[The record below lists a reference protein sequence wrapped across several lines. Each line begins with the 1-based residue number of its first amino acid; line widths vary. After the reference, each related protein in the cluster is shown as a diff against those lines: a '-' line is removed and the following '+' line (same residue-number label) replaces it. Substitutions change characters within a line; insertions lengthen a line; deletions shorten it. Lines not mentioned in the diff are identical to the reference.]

1 MSDYLPPVVVELEGR
16 DAQLRATLMAAK
28 AEVRKWAAD
37 VGKMNASV
45 GVKLDIAPGEAQKLK
60 DRVGRIKPSVGVKL
74 GIAAGEA
81 DKLKT
86 RAGQIKASVGVKLGV
101 EPGEADKLKARV
113 GRVKPSV
120 GVKLSVAQGE
130 HQKLKDRVGRIRPTV
145 DARLG
150 VALGEPQKL
159 KDRVGRIKPSVGV
172 KLNVAPGEADKL
184 KDRVNRVKATVG
196 VKLGIAAGEIQKLQ
210 ERIGRIKAT
219 VRVGLR
225 LDPAAVTAT
234 RTRLNTLTADRT
246 VTIRTRSVGGG
257 PTGGGGGSG
266 GGRGVLMALATFA
279 PALVPIAAQATAVS
293 ASLGA
298 ATVAVGVF
306 GIAVKSQLSALGDAS
321 DAQKKHK
328 QAVEQYGASSQQA
341 AKAQQEMARTLADM
355 PAPTR
360 NAAAA
365 YLNLKSTYKEWS
377 DSVAKFT
384 MKPVEQ
390 GFGVL
395 EAVLPKLTPLV
406 KGTSTELTRVTTL
419 LAGGV
424 NSGAFD
430 GLMSR
435 FTEFANGALKRGVDH
450 AVHFARVISQGGGD
464 GAFTELMDYA
474 KANGPLVE
482 ETLSNLG
489 SALMN
494 ILRAASEAGP
504 GMLALVNAFAQL
516 VAAVDPTV
524 LATIMQIVAAMKLIA
539 LTRAGILLVTTA
551 VGAATTRIAAM
562 RAAAVAASGG
572 LAALRAAF
580 LALGAAAR
588 VTVVLAAILALGVG
602 VAKLASLGREA
613 PPDIDGLTNSLGRLG
628 ASGGKVNGEA
638 LAQYGADL
646 KGLSDSIKDFVDPST
661 AVEIQQGIVKVMTLG
676 FADST
681 PVKEAKQHVE
691 AIDTALANLVQSG
704 HADLAAAAL
713 EKLKAA
719 YVKDGGDAGD
729 FAAKLEAYNKA
740 VDDAKFAAEL
750 AAQSQGLF
758 GQQALATKQ
767 KLDEQKAS
775 ADGLRQSLQALN
787 DVQRG
792 ALGGQIGFEAAMDA
806 ATKAAKENG
815 RALSMK
821 NGQLDLGTQKARD
834 EAQALSDLAAK
845 TDEAAAA
852 ARDNGAS
859 WSTVNGIYD
868 QGRDKLIAVAQ
879 QMGLS
884 GEQAKTLADQILKI
898 PDKNARVSMDA
909 ADAVS
914 SLDSF
919 IAAVKKAPGSKSV
932 TLKTLS
938 ADAEKI
944 LEDFGYKVTHLK
956 DGSVTV
962 SAKTGQAK
970 TNIDAVQAA
979 RDALSDKAITI
990 TTNKVTVLS
999 TVASGT
1005 SSSLADALRK
1015 QAKNARKAHGGLVGR
1030 AAGGPAQYF
1039 GEGGPINGPGTPTS
1053 DSIVAM
1059 FASGAMARVSDTEYV
1074 VQASAVRKYGLP
1086 LLNALNSGQLK
1097 LPGFARGGV
1106 TKKERDARKDMAGQ
1120 LRLSHFGKKAGY
1132 DYTSFEKA
1140 LGKPGDIKS
1149 LVSSLNGLRGQI
1161 KASFHGKAES
1171 SLLKQLNT
1179 AGKSLI
1185 KYDKQLTKVNSS
1197 LEKAKDKLDD
1207 LKSSAKQLKESVTSA
1222 IMRDNSVITQAP
1234 QAGFALTSQDVV
1246 NSMSA
1251 QLSKTQ
1257 EFTAQLETLKKRG
1270 LSAELLEQIAAAGV
1284 EGGSATA
1291 AALVGAS
1298 DATLKQLNK
1307 MQGQMKSA
1315 AKSAGAAV
1323 SDAMYGAGIRS
1334 AEGLIKGLK
1343 ARKKAIEN
1351 IMMAIAKGMEKALRR
1366 ALGIKSPSV
1375 VMAKLGDF
1383 IALGLAMG
1391 VRRSARHAATAAR
1404 TMAMS
1409 VQRNAALAA
1418 GTMPA
1423 TAAAARAMA
1432 MAVRQDAA
1440 RTAGTTPALTTTLP
1454 SLRADAAP
1462 VVHHYY
1468 EPHITVEGHVLTE
1481 RKLRDVVEEQF
1492 LRMGGR
1498 NSTTYSPYKR

>member
-16 DAQLRATLMAAK
+16 DAQLRATLLAAK

-37 VGKMNASV
+37 IGKMHASV
-45 GVKLDIAPGEAQKLK
+45 DVKLGIAAGEAQKLK
-60 DRVGRIKPSVGVKL
+60 DQVGRIKPSVGVKL

-81 DKLKT
+81 DKLKE

-101 EPGEADKLKARV
+101 EPGEADKLKTRV

-120 GVKLSVAQGE
+120 GVKLGVAQGE
-130 HQKLKDRVGRIRPTV
+130 TQKLKDRVGRIRPTV
-145 DARLG
+145 ESKLG
-150 VALGEPQKL
+150 VAPGEPQKL
-159 KDRVGRIKPSVGV
+159 KDRVGRIKPTVGV
-172 KLNVAPGEADKL
+172 KLNVAAGEAATL
-184 KDRVNRVKATVG
+184 KDRVGRIKTSVRA
-196 VKLGIAAGEIQKLQ
+196 KLGIAPGEIQKLQ

-219 VRVGLR
+219 VLVGLR
-225 LDPAAVTAT
+225 LDPAALTAT

-266 GGRGVLMALATFA
+266 GRGALMALATFA

-306 GIAVKSQLSALGDAS
+306 GIAAKAQLSALGDAA

-328 QAVEQYGASSQQA
+328 QAVQQYGATSQQA

-360 NAAAA
+360 RAAAA
-365 YLNLKSTYKEWS
+365 YLNLKDTYKEWS
-377 DSVAKFT
+377 DSVASFT

-419 LAGGV
+419 LGGGV

-450 AVHFARVISQGGGD
+450 AVHFARVISEGGGD
-464 GAFTELMDYA
+464 GAFTNLMEYA

-494 ILRAASEAGP
+494 ILKAASEAGP

-516 VAAVDPTV
+516 VASIDPTL

-539 LTRAGILLVTTA
+539 LTRAGILLVGTA
-551 VGAATTRIAAM
+551 VGTATTRIAAM

-572 LAALRAAF
+572 LATLRAAF

-588 VTVVLAAILALGVG
+588 ATVVLGAILAIGVG

-628 ASGGKVNGEA
+628 KSGGTVNGEA
-638 LAQYGADL
+638 LKKYGADL
-646 KGLSDSIKDFVDPST
+646 KGLSDSVKDFVDPGT
-661 AVEIQQGIVKVMTLG
+661 AVKVQQGIVKVLTLG

-681 PVKEAKQHVE
+681 PVKEAKAHVE
-691 AIDTALANLVQSG
+691 AIDSALAGLVQNG
-704 HADLAAAAL
+704 NADLAAAAL
-713 EKLKAA
+713 EKLQAA
-719 YVKDGGDAGD
+719 YVKDGGDADD

-740 VDDAKFAAEL
+740 VDDMKFAEEL

-758 GQQALATKQ
+758 GQQALETKQ
-767 KLDEQKAS
+767 KLDAQKAS

-806 ATKAAKENG
+806 ATEAAKENG

-821 NGQLDLGTQKARD
+821 NGQLDLSTQKARD

-879 QMGLS
+879 QMGLN
-884 GEQAKTLADQILKI
+884 GEQARTLADQILKI
-898 PDKNARVSMDA
+898 PDKNARVTMDA
-909 ADAVS
+909 EDAVAG
-914 SLDSF
+914 LDSF
-919 IAAVKKAPGSKSV
+919 IAAVEKAPKAKSV

-938 ADAEKI
+938 ESAEKI

-962 SAKTGQAK
+962 SAETGQAK

-979 RDALSDKAITI
+979 RDALSDKSITI
-990 TTNKVTVLS
+990 TTHKVTVLS
-999 TVASGT
+999 TTVSGT
-1005 SSSLADALRK
+1005 ASSLADSLRK
-1015 QAKNARKAHGGLVGR
+1015 QAENARKARGGLVGR
-1030 AAGGPAQYF
+1030 AQGGPAQYF
-1039 GEGGPINGPGTPTS
+1039 GEGGPISGPGTPTS

-1086 LLNALNSGQLK
+1086 LLNALNSGRLK

-1106 TKKERDARKDMAGQ
+1106 TKKEREARKDMAGQ
-1120 LRLSHFGKKAGY
+1120 FRISHFGQKAGY
-1132 DYTSFEKA
+1132 QYTSFEKA
-1140 LGKPGDIKS
+1140 LGKPADVKS
-1149 LVSSLNGLRGQI
+1149 LVSSLNQLRGQI

-1171 SLLKQLNT
+1171 SLLRQLNT

-1185 KYDKQLTKVNSS
+1185 KYDKQLTAVNSS

-1207 LKSSAKQLKESVTSA
+1207 LKSSAKQLRDSVASA

-1234 QAGFALTSQDVV
+1234 QAGFALTSQDVL

-1251 QLSKTQ
+1251 QLSKTL

-1270 LSAELLEQIAAAGV
+1270 LSGELLDQIAAAGV

-1315 AKSAGAAV
+1315 AKSAGTVVA
-1323 SDAMYGAGIRS
+1323 DAMYGAGIRS
-1334 AEGLIKGLK
+1334 AEGLIAGLK
-1343 ARKKAIEN
+1343 AKKKAIEN
-1351 IMMAIAKGMEKALRR
+1351 VMMVIAKGMEKALKR

-1383 IALGLAMG
+1383 TALGLAMG
-1391 VRRSARHAATAAR
+1391 LRRSARHAADAAR
-1404 TMAMS
+1404 RMAMS
-1409 VQRNAALAA
+1409 VHHNAALAA
-1418 GTMPA
+1418 GT
-1423 TAAAARAMA
+1423 
-1432 MAVRQDAA
+1432 
-1440 RTAGTTPALTTTLP
+1440 TPALSPTLP
-1454 SLRADAAP
+1454 ALRPDAGP
-1462 VVHHYY
+1462 VVYHYF

-1498 NSTTYSPYKR
+1498 NSTTYSSYSR

>member
-1 MSDYLPPVVVELEGR
+1 
-16 DAQLRATLMAAK
+16 
-28 AEVRKWAAD
+28 
-37 VGKMNASV
+37 
-45 GVKLDIAPGEAQKLK
+45 
-60 DRVGRIKPSVGVKL
+60 
-74 GIAAGEA
+74 
-81 DKLKT
+81 
-86 RAGQIKASVGVKLGV
+86 
-101 EPGEADKLKARV
+101 
-113 GRVKPSV
+113 
-120 GVKLSVAQGE
+120 
-130 HQKLKDRVGRIRPTV
+130 
-145 DARLG
+145 
-150 VALGEPQKL
+150 
-159 KDRVGRIKPSVGV
+159 
-172 KLNVAPGEADKL
+172 
-184 KDRVNRVKATVG
+184 
-196 VKLGIAAGEIQKLQ
+196 
-210 ERIGRIKAT
+210 
-219 VRVGLR
+219 
-225 LDPAAVTAT
+225 
-234 RTRLNTLTADRT
+234 
-246 VTIRTRSVGGG
+246 
-257 PTGGGGGSG
+257 
-266 GGRGVLMALATFA
+266 
-279 PALVPIAAQATAVS
+279 
-293 ASLGA
+293 
-298 ATVAVGVF
+298 
-306 GIAVKSQLSALGDAS
+306 
-321 DAQKKHK
+321 
-328 QAVEQYGASSQQA
+328 
-341 AKAQQEMARTLADM
+341 M

-1086 LLNALNSGQLK
+1086 LLNALNSGHLK

-1106 TKKERDARKDMAGQ
+1106 TKKEREARKDMAGQ

-1270 LSAELLEQIAAAGV
+1270 LSAELLEQIAAAV
-1284 EGGSATA
+1284 SGGSATA

-1298 DATLKQLNK
+1298 DATPQAAQQDAGPDEVRGQIRGRGRLRRHVRGGYPVCRGAD
-1307 MQGQMKSA
+1307 QGS
-1315 AKSAGAAV
+1315 
-1323 SDAMYGAGIRS
+1323 
-1334 AEGLIKGLK
+1334 EGQEEGH
-1343 ARKKAIEN
+1343 REHHDGHRE
-1351 IMMAIAKGMEKALRR
+1351 GMEKALRR

-1391 VRRSARHAATAAR
+1391 VRRVPGTRRQPRDH
-1404 TMAMS
+1404 AMS
-1409 VQRNAALAA
+1409 VQQNAALAA
-1418 GTMPA
+1418 ARCLRRGRRA
-1423 TAAAARAMA
+1423 SHGHGGAAGRRPHGGHDAGAHHHPPVTPGGRGAGGASLLRAAHHRRGSRPDRAEA
-1432 MAVRQDAA
+1432 AGRRRGAVPPHG
-1440 RTAGTTPALTTTLP
+1440 RTQLDDVLAVQALTTPKDRGRRRAPDWWCPVAKLSTLVD
-1454 SLRADAAP
+1454 LFDARRSIRRCGTTAP
-1462 VVHHYY
+1462 
-1468 EPHITVEGHVLTE
+1468 PRRG
-1481 RKLRDVVEEQF
+1481 
-1492 LRMGGR
+1492 
-1498 NSTTYSPYKR
+1498 

>member
-1 MSDYLPPVVVELEGR
+1 MSDYLAPVVVELEGR

-120 GVKLSVAQGE
+120 GVKLGVAQGE

-159 KDRVGRIKPSVGV
+159 KDRVGRIKPTVGV

-184 KDRVNRVKATVG
+184 KDRVGRVKASVG
-196 VKLGIAAGEIQKLQ
+196 VKLGIATGEIQKLQ

-219 VRVGLR
+219 VLVGLR

-234 RTRLNTLTADRT
+234 RTRLNTITADRT
-246 VTIRTRSVGGG
+246 VTIRTRLIGGG
-257 PTGGGGGSG
+257 PSGG
-266 GGRGVLMALATFA
+266 GGRGRMGGALTGLLMLS
-279 PALVPIAAQATAVS
+279 PAVIPVAAHLTAAA
-293 ASLGA
+293 ASVAASVGA
-298 ATVAVGVF
+298 ATVAVGAF
-306 GIAVKSQLSALGDAS
+306 GIAVKSQLSALGDAA
-321 DAQKKHK
+321 DAQKKYQK
-328 QAVEQYGASSQQA
+328 AVDEYGASSRQA
-341 AKAQQEMARTLADM
+341 AKAQAEQSRVLAKM
-355 PAPTR
+355 PPATR
-360 NAAAA
+360 QAAAA
-365 YLNLKSTYKEWS
+365 YLNLKRTYKDWS
-377 DSVAKFT
+377 DELSTFT

-390 GFGVL
+390 GLAVV
-395 EAVLPKLTPLV
+395 EAILPRLKPLV
-406 KGTSTELTRVTTL
+406 KGTSTELERLTTFL
-419 LAGGV
+419 GGGV
-424 NSGAFD
+424 NSSAFD
-430 GLMSR
+430 GLMAR
-435 FTEFANGALKRGVDH
+435 FTTFANGALKTGVDY
-450 AVHFARVISQGGGD
+450 VIHFTRALSEGRIPEPIK
-464 GAFTELMDYA
+464 AFMEYA
-474 KANGPLVE
+474 EQNGPAVE
-482 ETLSNLG
+482 ETLSSIGGAISTLVEG
-489 SALMN
+489 
-494 ILRAASEAGP
+494 AADAGP
-504 GMLALVNAFAQL
+504 GMLTLVNAAAKL
-516 VAAVDPTV
+516 VASFPPELVSILLQTALALKAVS
-524 LATIMQIVAAMKLIA
+524 LAGAAAAAIGGA
-539 LTRAGILLVTTA
+539 LTRIRAQIAA
-551 VGAATTRIAAM
+551 VGTTS
-562 RAAAVAASGG
+562 AAAGGGVAG
-572 LAALRAAF
+572 LRAAF
-580 LALGAAAR
+580 LSLGTAARASVVAAGVIALGLAVAKLSELGQKAPPQMDQLTSSVRDFGTTGKTAGEAAR
-588 VTVVLAAILALGVG
+588 VFGKDMGDLAHAFDTFTDNKALTFFDDLSSGFGLFGDGTIAESKKMIDSFDESLAGLVKSGNG
-602 VAKLASLGREA
+602 DVAKAALQNFREEAKKAGYDLGDLDKRL
-613 PPDIDGLTNSLGRLG
+613 DGYN
-628 ASGGKVNGEA
+628 
-638 LAQYGADL
+638 
-646 KGLSDSIKDFVDPST
+646 T
-661 AVEIQQGIVKVMTLG
+661 AV
-676 FADST
+676 
-681 PVKEAKQHVE
+681 
-691 AIDTALANLVQSG
+691 
-704 HADLAAAAL
+704 
-713 EKLKAA
+713 
-719 YVKDGGDAGD
+719 GDAA
-729 FAAKLEAYNKA
+729 FEQR
-740 VDDAKFAAEL
+740 FAAE
-750 AAQSQGLF
+750 SMGLF

-767 KLDEQKAS
+767 TLDAQKVS

-815 RALSMK
+815 RVLSMK

-834 EAQALSDLAAK
+834 SAQALSDLAAK
-845 TDEAAAA
+845 TDEAAAS
-852 ARDNGAS
+852 ARENGAS

-919 IAAVKKAPGSKSV
+919 IAAVKKAPGAKSV

-944 LEDFGYKVTHLK
+944 LESFGYKVTHL
-956 DGSVTV
+956 DNGSVTV
-962 SAKTGQAK
+962 SAKTGQAI
-970 TNIDAVQAA
+970 TNIGAVQTA
-979 RDALSDKAITI
+979 RDNLSDKAITI

-999 TVASGT
+999 TVVSGT

-1039 GEGGPINGPGTPTS
+1039 GEGGPISGPGTPTS

-1234 QAGFALTSQDVV
+1234 QAGFALTSQDVL

-1343 ARKKAIEN
+1343 ARKKAIEK
-1351 IMMAIAKGMEKALRR
+1351 IMMGIAKGMEKALRA

-1432 MAVRQDAA
+1432 MSVRQDAA
-1440 RTAGTTPALTTTLP
+1440 LTAGTTPALTTTLP